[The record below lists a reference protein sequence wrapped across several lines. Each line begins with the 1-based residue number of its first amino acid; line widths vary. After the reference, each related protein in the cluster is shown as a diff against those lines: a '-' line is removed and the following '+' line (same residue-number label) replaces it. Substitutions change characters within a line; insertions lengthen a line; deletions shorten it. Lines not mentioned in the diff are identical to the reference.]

1 MLVGKSPVS
10 PPQPQF
16 TQTLQNVQ
24 PWLKTCIF
32 HQGMLSCKSRF
43 SNPWFQS
50 EGLQFL
56 VRLSLENPTKGSF
69 QSPNLLVAYCTF
81 SEHPPGDAGWGRRD
95 IFPNCSHSGN
105 TATSVTCCW
114 VELGGRQG
122 NTNTWKR
129 KPNHR
134 AGARGSQASAWHPE
148 GRTQP
153 VCSGGS
159 S

>member
-10 PPQPQF
+10 PPQPQL

-32 HQGMLSCKSRF
+32 HQGMLPCKSRF
-43 SNPWFQS
+43 SNPRFQS

-56 VRLSLENPTKGSF
+56 VKLSLENPTKGSSQRPNLVVAIAHF
-69 QSPNLLVAYCTF
+69 QSTLL
-81 SEHPPGDAGWGRRD
+81 EMQAGGEG
-95 IFPNCSHSGN
+95 IFFQTALSGN

-153 VCSGGS
+153 ACSGGS